1 MKRIYLDHAA
11 TTGLDAAVLS
21 KMAPYFSDIF
31 GNANSQH
38 SFGREAVRGVDEA
51 RDTIASLI
59 GAKPNEIYFTSGGT
73 EADNW
78 AIRGAAHANRAR
90 GNHLIVSAV
99 EHPAMLTTA
108 RELEKEGFEVTL
120 APVDEFGT
128 VDVAKLEESIR
139 PETVFIG
146 VMAANNEIGTLQ
158 PLAEISEI
166 AQRHKILFFT
176 DAVQAAG
183 AIPLDVN
190 APRVDMMS
198 ISGHKFYGPKGVGA
212 LYIRS
217 GVKTGKILTGGHQ
230 ERGMRGGTTNVP
242 GVVGMAEALR
252 LAVAKLDEN
261 AAYISSLRDRFIAR
275 VQTEIP
281 FVKLN
286 GHPKNRLPS
295 NANFSFRYVEGE
307 SLLFSLDLAGI
318 AVSSGS
324 ACSSGSLEPSHVLL
338 ATGMS
343 EGLAHG
349 SLRFSFGRENTAEDV
364 DYTVDKLKE
373 IVVKLRN
380 LSPLFPKDMKNE
392 VFEKGE
398 STYAIYG

>member
-11 TTGLDAAVLS
+11 TTGLDSAVLA
-21 KMAPYFSDIF
+21 KMAPYFSEIF

-275 VQTEIP
+275 VQKEIP

-398 STYAIYG
+398 

>member
-1 MKRIYLDHAA
+1 MKRIYLGHAA

-166 AQRHKILFFT
+166 AQKHKILFFT

-275 VQTEIP
+275 VQKEIP

-398 STYAIYG
+398 

>member
-166 AQRHKILFFT
+166 AQKHKILFFT

-183 AIPLDVN
+183 AIPHDVN

-275 VQTEIP
+275 VQKEIP

-398 STYAIYG
+398 

>member
-108 RELEKEGFEVTL
+108 KELEKEGFEVTL

-166 AQRHKILFFT
+166 AQKHKILFFT

-252 LAVAKLDEN
+252 RAVAKLDEN

-275 VQTEIP
+275 VQKEIP

-398 STYAIYG
+398 

>member
-59 GAKPNEIYFTSGGT
+59 GAKPSEIYFTSGGT

-166 AQRHKILFFT
+166 AQKHKILFFT

-275 VQTEIP
+275 VQKEIP

-398 STYAIYG
+398 

>member
-21 KMAPYFSDIF
+21 KMAPYFSEIF

-38 SFGREAVRGVDEA
+38 SFGREAVGGVDEA

-108 RELEKEGFEVTL
+108 RELEKAGFEVTL

-128 VDVAKLEESIR
+128 VDVGQLEKSIR
-139 PETVFIG
+139 PETIFIG

-198 ISGHKFYGPKGVGA
+198 ISAHKFYGPKGVGA

-217 GVKTGKILTGGHQ
+217 GVKTGRILTGGHQ

-261 AAYISSLRDRFIAR
+261 AAYVSSLRDRFIAR
-275 VQTEIP
+275 VQKEIP

-286 GHPKNRLPS
+286 GHPENRLPS

-349 SLRFSFGRENTAEDV
+349 SLRFSFGKENTAEDV

-380 LSPLFPKDMKNE
+380 LSPLFPKDLKNE

-398 STYAIYG
+398 

>member
-31 GNANSQH
+31 GTANSQH

-275 VQTEIP
+275 VQKEIP

-398 STYAIYG
+398 